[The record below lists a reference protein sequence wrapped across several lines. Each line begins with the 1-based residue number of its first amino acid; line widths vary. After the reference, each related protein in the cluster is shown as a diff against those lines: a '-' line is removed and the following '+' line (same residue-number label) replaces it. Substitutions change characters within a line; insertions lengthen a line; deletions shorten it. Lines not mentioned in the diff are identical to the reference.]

1 MVPIDSPRTL
11 ESSGDVPC
19 SPWGKRQA
27 GARCPGDFELGRISM
42 KAGRIGADRV
52 VVLAAAVSLATAC
65 GAAPETST
73 GTPAAAPTGDFS
85 YEPFASAL
93 REHVDI
99 HDMVDYA
106 GLETNRGDLDA
117 FVVSLATVD
126 PAVYEGWNTDEK
138 IAFWINAYNALT
150 LRAIVDH
157 YPIESSVLRS
167 VVYPENSIRQIPGVW
182 KKLRF
187 RVMGDER
194 TLDEIEHETLRVE
207 FDEPRIHMALVCAA
221 KGCPPLRW
229 EPYTGEKLD
238 GQLEDQIVRFL
249 GHREKFR
256 LDREAGRVGLSPIFK
271 WFGDD
276 FVSVYGPDRGFE
288 GREPG
293 QRAVLHFIALHLEG
307 PDKEFLEQGDYEID
321 YLDYDW
327 SLNEATPSS
336 EASS

>member
-1 MVPIDSPRTL
+1 
-11 ESSGDVPC
+11 
-19 SPWGKRQA
+19 
-27 GARCPGDFELGRISM
+27 M
-42 KAGRIGADRV
+42 KAGRFGAGRATILVAV
-52 VVLAAAVSLATAC
+52 VTLATAC

-73 GTPAAAPTGDFS
+73 VAPAAAPSGDFS

-93 REHVDI
+93 LEHVDI
-99 HDMVDYA
+99 YDMVDYA
-106 GLETNRGDLDA
+106 GLEENRGDLDA
-117 FVVSLATVD
+117 FVALLATLD
-126 PAVYEGWNTDEK
+126 PAVYEGWDTDEK
-138 IAFWINAYNALT
+138 IALWLNAYNALT

-157 YPIESSVLRS
+157 YPIESSAFRS

-187 RVMGDER
+187 RVMGQER
-194 TLDEIEHETLRVE
+194 TLDEIEHEILRVE

-221 KGCPPLRW
+221 KSCPPLRW

-238 GQLEDQIVRFL
+238 VQLEDQIVRFL
-249 GHREKFR
+249 GNDEKFR
-256 LDREAGRVGLSPIFK
+256 LDPEGGRVELSPIFK

-276 FVSVYGPDRGFE
+276 FVSVYEPDRGFE

-293 QRAVLHFIALHLEG
+293 RRAVLHFIALHLEG

-327 SLNEATPSS
+327 SLNEATSS
-336 EASS
+336 SGS